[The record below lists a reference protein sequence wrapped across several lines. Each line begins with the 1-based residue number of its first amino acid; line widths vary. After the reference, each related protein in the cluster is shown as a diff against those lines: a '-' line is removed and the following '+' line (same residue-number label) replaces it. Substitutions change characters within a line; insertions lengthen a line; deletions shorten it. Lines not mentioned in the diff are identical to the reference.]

1 LAILNK
7 QISVFNN
14 YQNDIIMHKIS
25 EPAILYFGTPVVL
38 ISTLNEDGSY
48 NLAPIS
54 SVFWLGWR
62 CIIGMATTSK
72 TVQNLRRTGQCVLNL
87 PSVNEVQAVNNLAL
101 KTGMNPVPE
110 AKQGR
115 GYYYE
120 PDKFGVAGLTPVPSQ
135 KVAAPRAM
143 ECPVQMEA
151 HVAEIHPIGEDN
163 EQQRGRIVTMEL
175 KIVQVY
181 LEESIIMNGDPNRVD
196 PDKWRPLIMSFQ
208 QFYGLGERVH
218 DSSLASIPE
227 YKYRSPDIE
236 IARNMKIM
244 ELVDA

>member
-1 LAILNK
+1 
-7 QISVFNN
+7 
-14 YQNDIIMHKIS
+14 MHKIS

-38 ISTLNEDGSY
+38 ISTMNEDGSY
-48 NLAPIS
+48 NLAPMS
-54 SVFWLGWR
+54 SAFWLGWR

-72 TVQNLRRTGQCVLNL
+72 TVQNLMRTKQCVLNL

-101 KTGMNPVPE
+101 KTGAYPVPE
-110 AKQGR
+110 AKQAR

-120 PDKFGVAGLTPVPSQ
+120 PDKFGVASFTPVPSQ
-135 KVAAPRAM
+135 KVDAPRVR
-143 ECPVQMEA
+143 ECPVQLEA
-151 HVAEIHPIGEDN
+151 HVATIHPIGEDN

-181 LEESIIMNGDPNRVD
+181 LEESIIMDSDQNRID

-208 QFYGLGERVH
+208 QFYGLGQQVH
-218 DSSLASIPE
+218 ASSLASIPE

-236 IARNMKIM
+236 IARSIEKNRQPIS
-244 ELVDA
+244 ASCY